1 VLALRPDL
9 VHLEARRDPLAI
21 LQGLAHTA
29 RPGAFAR
36 AGGTTDNA
44 AGADGE
50 FGKLIL
56 EAAVASVAD
65 YLEAFAKVPPASG
78 S

>member
-1 VLALRPDL
+1 
-9 VHLEARRDPLAI
+9 
-21 LQGLAHTA
+21 
-29 RPGAFAR
+29 PGAFAR

-56 EAAVASVAD
+56 EAAVSSVAD